1 MGSCNWSP
9 KAFYKFRWRLPS
21 RESCLEVCAAT
32 AHGVACRVFPI
43 DSVSEMFVFFI
54 LLFPCAP
61 SLVVRLVDALLGWMN
76 YTRSSS
82 ARPVLSLTMG
92 RANSSEL
99 PLSELASVVV
109 PRFFFCTELVHRAP
123 PQACHA
129 HGSREIGILILPR
142 LAVRVQ

>member
-1 MGSCNWSP
+1 MGSP

-32 AHGVACRVFPI
+32 AHGVACRVSPI
-43 DSVSEMFVFFI
+43 DSVSEVFVFFI

-109 PRFFFCTELVHRAP
+109 PRFFFCTELFTARLRR
-123 PQACHA
+123 HA
-129 HGSREIGILILPR
+129 MHMGLVR
-142 LAVRVQ
+142 LGF